1 MTDKQNQ
8 PRDYDAVL
16 GGQSPPPVDGV
27 VLGGIEGVKRC
38 LSNPVTQVRVA
49 ALSEALKY
57 GDAGLDVLIQALQDK
72 SRLVQRFAYRL
83 LKPRVEPQVIQALQ
97 TYKPWYLEERID
109 KYHVY
114 KATQFANRQVID
126 FNPNTSIIKPVNKAY
141 SLRCGD
147 YEYYDYEENLPSQ
160 LGRLVQ
166 ETNEEDL
173 PSQLSR
179 LLEEPNADKL
189 EALVFGLWT
198 QAYESDSSTI
208 VQALVD
214 AKQGLTNLK
223 AVFIGDITPDEC
235 EISWIQQS
243 DISPILQAYPK
254 LEILQVRGGDGLQF
268 SPPIRHNYLKALIVE
283 TGGLSRDTV
292 RQICNMNLPA
302 LEHLELWFGSEN
314 YGGDCWVEDLN
325 QILFEEKFPNLN
337 YLGLRNSQFTDEIVS
352 VIVGSPV
359 IDYISVLDLSMG
371 TLSDAGAEELL
382 NSQAINNLDILNI
395 SESFLS
401 QEMIEKFSELDVRI
415 LANNQKKENEDSYI
429 DGRYCSVSE

>member
-1 MTDKQNQ
+1 MTDNQNQ

-38 LSNPVTQVRVA
+38 LSNPVITVRIA

-83 LKPRVEPQVIQALQ
+83 LRQKIEPQVKQALQ
-97 TYKPWYLEERID
+97 TYKPWNLEERLNEYQG
-109 KYHVY
+109 YHL
-114 KATQFANRQVID
+114 TQFANRQVVEFDANIGITD
-126 FNPNTSIIKPVNKAY
+126 PINKAY
-141 SLRCGD
+141 ALRYWP
-147 YEYYDYEENLPSQ
+147 YENEDNLPSK
-160 LGRLVQ
+160 
-166 ETNEEDL
+166 
-173 PSQLSR
+173 LSR
-179 LLEEPNADKL
+179 LLQQPNAHKL
-189 EALVFGLWT
+189 EALVFGLWEEE
-198 QAYESDSSTI
+198 AYESNSSGI
-208 VQALVD
+208 IKALVD
-214 AKQGLTNLK
+214 AKQYLTNLK
-223 AVFIGDITPDEC
+223 AIFIGDIIGDEC

-243 DISPILQAYPK
+243 DISRILQAYTK

-292 RQICNMNLPA
+292 AQICQMNLPA

-325 QILFEEKFPNLN
+325 QILFEEKFPKLN

-352 VIVGSPV
+352 IIVGSS
-359 IDYISVLDLSMG
+359 IIHYISVLDLSMG

-382 NSQAINNLDILNI
+382 NCSAINNLDILNI

-401 QEMIEKFSELDVRI
+401 QEMIEKFSGLDVRV
-415 LANNQKKENEDSYI
+415 LANNQKEEYNDSYI
-429 DGRYCSVSE
+429 NSRYCSVSE

>member
-1 MTDKQNQ
+1 MTDNQNQ

-57 GDAGLDVLIQALQDK
+57 GDTGLDVLIQGLQDK

-83 LKPRVEPQVIQALQ
+83 LRQKVEPQVKQALQ
-97 TYKPWYLEERID
+97 TYKPWYLEERFNE
-109 KYHVY
+109 YPMN
-114 KATQFANRQVID
+114 ASLFANRQVVD
-126 FNPNTSIIKPVNKAY
+126 FDPNVGIAEPVNNAY
-141 SLRCGD
+141 ALRCGH
-147 YEYYDYEENLPSQ
+147 YEYEQN
-160 LGRLVQ
+160 
-166 ETNEEDL
+166 L

-179 LLEEPNADKL
+179 LLEEPNSDKL
-189 EALVFGLWT
+189 EALVFGLWVE
-198 QAYESDSSTI
+198 AYEIDSSII

-214 AKQGLTNLK
+214 AKQRLTNLK
-223 AVFIGDITPDEC
+223 AVFIGDIDSHDC
-235 EISWIQQS
+235 EISWIRQS
-243 DISPILQAYPK
+243 NISPILQAYPK

-268 SPPIRHNYLKALIVE
+268 SPPIRHNNLKALIIE

-292 RQICNMNLPA
+292 TQIFQMNLPA
-302 LEHLELWFGSEN
+302 LEHLELWFGSDN

-325 QILFEEKFPNLN
+325 QVLFEERFPKLN

-352 VIVGSPV
+352 VLVGYPI
-359 IDYISVLDLSMG
+359 IDSICVLDLSMG
-371 TLSDAGAEELL
+371 TLSDAGAKELL
-382 NSQAINNLDILNI
+382 NCSAINNLDILNI

-401 QEMIEKFSELDVRI
+401 QEMIEKFSKLDVRV
-415 LANNQKKENEDSYI
+415 LANNQKEEDDDSYI
-429 DGRYCSVSE
+429 HSRYCSVSE